1 MLSLIIS
8 LGLVL
13 GENLPG
19 HRFDLFFY
27 DLIVC
32 TQQEVSSCGRGGQS
46 LTRSHEAGVLQML
59 MNHLMW
65 VLETTRVLWKKAVF
79 LAVGPSLQP
88 QI

>member
-1 MLSLIIS
+1 M
-8 LGLVL
+8 
-13 GENLPG
+13 GEEG
-19 HRFDLFFY
+19 KVSRDLMR
-27 DLIVC
+27 L
-32 TQQEVSSCGRGGQS
+32 E
-46 LTRSHEAGVLQML
+46 LQML

>member
-13 GENLPG
+13 GENLPDHG
-19 HRFDLFFY
+19 FDLFFY

-46 LTRSHEAGVLQML
+46 LTRSHEAGVTSAHEPPDMGAGNNSGPL
-59 MNHLMW
+59 
-65 VLETTRVLWKKAVF
+65 KKAVF
-79 LAVGPSLQP
+79 LAVGRPLQP